1 MPKICNQG
9 DKATDMTIRI
19 DEKSIFEAI
28 ELRKPRS
35 VALNGPEA
43 LIPKLQDI
51 ADHIAEVFNI
61 QVYIIGDTCWGSCD
75 LNTHAADML
84 SADILFNIGH
94 TIAIDTFGQKVVMI
108 GAFDD
113 ISFDIIAKKCA
124 RDLVG
129 KYKAISLVTDS
140 QHLHQVDGVKKIF
153 EDHGYNVIIGRGRGQ
168 LRDAQVFGCEFYPAH
183 DVHKQVD
190 AYIFLGQSMFHSA
203 GVALSTEKPTYML
216 DPYFEEYTEVNE
228 FAQGMQKKAI
238 LSIYKALDA
247 EKIGVIIG
255 LKEGQF
261 AHLRAIE
268 LKKEFEK
275 LGKRV
280 QMIALTEITEERIQ
294 IFKGIDAFVQVACP
308 RIGTD
313 NHFKKPML
321 SVPQALSLIKLL
333 KKEPIGDFLKV
344 QHWL

>member
-9 DKATDMTIRI
+9 DKTTDMTIRI

-43 LIPKLQDI
+43 LIPKLQDT

-94 TIAIDTFGQKVVMI
+94 TIAIDTFGQRVVMI

-129 KYKAISLVTDS
+129 KYKTVSLVTDS

>member
-1 MPKICNQG
+1 
-9 DKATDMTIRI
+9 MTIRI

-43 LIPKLQDI
+43 LIPKLQDT
-51 ADHIAEVFNI
+51 ADHIAEVFSI

-129 KYKAISLVTDS
+129 KYKTVSLVTDS
-140 QHLHQVDGVKKIF
+140 QHLHQIEGVKKIF
-153 EDHGYNVIIGRGRGQ
+153 EDHGYSVIIGRGRGQ

-183 DVHKQVD
+183 DVHDQVD

-247 EKIGVIIG
+247 EKIGIIIG

-294 IFKGIDAFVQVACP
+294 ILKGIDAFVQVACP

-333 KKEPIGDFLKV
+333 KKEPIGDFLKI

>member
-9 DKATDMTIRI
+9 DKARDMTIRI

-43 LIPKLQDI
+43 LIPKLQDT

-129 KYKAISLVTDS
+129 KYKTVSLITDS

-153 EDHGYNVIIGRGRGQ
+153 ENHGYNVIIGRGRGQ

>member
-1 MPKICNQG
+1 
-9 DKATDMTIRI
+9 MTIRI
-19 DEKSIFEAI
+19 DEKRIFEAI
-28 ELRKPRS
+28 EHKKPRS
-35 VALNGPEA
+35 IALNGPEA
-43 LIPKLQDI
+43 LIPKLQDV
-51 ADHIAEVFNI
+51 ADHISETFGI

-84 SADILFNIGH
+84 AADILFNIGH
-94 TIAIDTFGQKVVMI
+94 SIAMDTFGQKVVMI
-108 GAFDD
+108 DAFDD
-113 ISFDIIAKKCA
+113 ISFDIVAKKCA

-129 KYKAISLVTDS
+129 KYKTVSLVTDS
-140 QHLHQVDGVKKIF
+140 QHLHKIDSVKKIF
-153 EDHGYNVIIGRGRGQ
+153 EEHGYNIITGRGRGQ
-168 LRDAQVFGCEFYPAH
+168 LRDAQVFGCEFYPAYNVQKH
-183 DVHKQVD
+183 VD

-203 GVALSTEKPTYML
+203 GVALSTEKPTFML
-216 DPYFEEYTEVNE
+216 DPYFQEYTEVNE
-228 FAQGMQKKAI
+228 FAQAMQKKAV

-247 EKIGVIIG
+247 KKIGIIIG

-261 AHLRAIE
+261 AYIRALK
-268 LKKEFEK
+268 LKKELEK
-275 LGKRV
+275 LEKKI
-280 QMIALTEITEERIQ
+280 QMIALTEITEERVQ

-333 KKEPIGDFLKV
+333 KKEPIGDFLKI

>member
-1 MPKICNQG
+1 
-9 DKATDMTIRI
+9 MTIRI
-19 DEKSIFEAI
+19 DEKSVFEVI
-28 ELRKPRS
+28 ERRKPRS

-43 LIPKLQDI
+43 LIPKLQDV
-51 ADHIAEVFNI
+51 ADRIAEVFGI

-113 ISFDIIAKKCA
+113 ISFDVIANKCA
-124 RDLVG
+124 RDLIG
-129 KYKAISLVTDS
+129 KYKTVSLVTDS
-140 QHLHQVDGVKKIF
+140 QHLHQIDRVKRIF
-153 EDHGYNVIIGRGRGQ
+153 EDHGYNVIIGKGKGQ
-168 LRDAQVFGCEFYPAH
+168 LRDAQVFGCEFYPAYN
-183 DVHKQVD
+183 VQTQVD

-203 GVALSTEKPTYML
+203 SVAMSTEKPTFML

-228 FAQGMQKKAI
+228 FAQTMQKKAI

-247 EKIGVIIG
+247 ERLGIIIG

-268 LKKEFEK
+268 LKKEFEN
-275 LGKRV
+275 LGKKV
-280 QMIALTEITEERIQ
+280 QMIGLTEVTQERVQ

-308 RIGTD
+308 RLGTD
-313 NHFKKPML
+313 NHFNKPML

-333 KKEPIGDFLKV
+333 RKEPIGDFLKI

>member
-1 MPKICNQG
+1 
-9 DKATDMTIRI
+9 MTIRI

-43 LIPKLQDI
+43 LIPKLQDT
-51 ADHIAEVFNI
+51 ADHIAEAFSI

-129 KYKAISLVTDS
+129 KHKTVSLVTDS
-140 QHLHQVDGVKKIF
+140 QHLHQLDGVKKIF

-183 DVHKQVD
+183 NVHKQVD

-238 LSIYKALDA
+238 LSIYKAFDA
-247 EKIGVIIG
+247 EKIGIIIG

-261 AHLRAIE
+261 AYLRAIE

-333 KKEPIGDFLKV
+333 KKEPIGDFLKI